1 MSDGTATRPQR
12 DPSASD
18 PAIPQSA
25 NAALAGSPVLL
36 FELEPWYR
44 VFFRNLGD
52 LLLHRQPAPVEVT
65 AQPVPLRPGY
75 FIRTGIDAYRFAE
88 SYAGHIAFIVVVYLA
103 CTLPLFNRAPKLQ
116 SPFQNTKV
124 EYYPVSEYLPPI
136 NTASEAPVKPRK
148 GEPKLA
154 KQEILSVPP
163 EPDNNHQTIVTPP
176 KVKLDHDVKL
186 PNIVAWTPVPAAQPI
201 AASARSVSQL
211 KVPQFETQVVAPT
224 ADISQLKSKL
234 QLPTLPQPSV
244 VEPPLSPDQLK
255 LQKGTLN
262 MAQMQPQ
269 VLAPKL
275 PVPVQRA
282 SGIGDNGAKNVPPP
296 PNV

>member
-1 MSDGTATRPQR
+1 MSDSTATRAQR
-12 DPSASD
+12 EPSAS
-18 PAIPQSA
+18 ASA
-25 NAALAGSPVLL
+25 TPECANSALSGAPVLL

-52 LLLHRQPAPVEVT
+52 LLLHRQPPPVEIT
-65 AQPVPLRPGY
+65 AQPIALRPGY

-88 SYAGHIAFIVVVYLA
+88 SYAGHIAFVIAVYLV
-103 CTLPLFNRAPKLQ
+103 CTLTLFNRAPKLQ

-186 PNIVAWTPVPAAQPI
+186 PNIVAWTPCRLPSRLP
-201 AASARSVSQL
+201 
-211 KVPQFETQVVAPT
+211 PQRDRFR
-224 ADISQLKSKL
+224 
-234 QLPTLPQPSV
+234 
-244 VEPPLSPDQLK
+244 
-255 LQKGTLN
+255 N
-262 MAQMQPQ
+262 
-269 VLAPKL
+269 
-275 PVPVQRA
+275 
-282 SGIGDNGAKNVPPP
+282 
-296 PNV
+296 